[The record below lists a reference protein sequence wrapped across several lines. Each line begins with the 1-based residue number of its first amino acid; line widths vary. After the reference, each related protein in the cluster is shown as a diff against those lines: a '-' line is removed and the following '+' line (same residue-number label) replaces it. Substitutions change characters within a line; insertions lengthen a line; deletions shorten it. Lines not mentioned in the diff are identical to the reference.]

1 MICLS
6 CFLYNWEYHSAPR
19 IPHFPELV
27 AGRVIPTGGVYTFW
41 LKSFFFFHFVETL
54 SSYLCSSPLLQ
65 NQQAKIVQLYL
76 PLLGLLLE
84 NIQRVAGRDVLIS
97 CTAASSPVS
106 TAQRPK
112 WAPFSS
118 PHPEM
123 CLFVLLDLFPVTVLY
138 LLCCCF
144 LCYCIP
150 LWHASCCAER

>member
-1 MICLS
+1 MLPVQLGIS
-6 CFLYNWEYHSAPR
+6 FSPQNPSFPR
-19 IPHFPELV
+19 ARCRKGNTHWWRIHILAEEFP
-27 AGRVIPTGGVYTFW
+27 
-41 LKSFFFFHFVETL
+41 FFHFVETL

-84 NIQRVAGRDVLIS
+84 NIQRVAGREVLIS

-123 CLFVLLDLFPVTVLY
+123 CLFVLLDLFPVTVLC
-138 LLCCCF
+138 LLRCCF